1 MKREKMAVTAINV
14 AVVAF
19 FALAATACKGR
30 TMENM
35 EPTGDTVEVVIDTT
49 AEAPVELPVD
59 SII

>member
-49 AEAPVELPVD
+49 AEAPMELPVD